1 MIVFDGMDLI
11 AIAILAAVF
20 VICVIVIGI
29 ECIADAVKKCREKY
43 GDDFVEMYDML
54 NNGIPIGNLDETQI
68 FLAMVEAAKEE

>member
-29 ECIADAVKKCREKY
+29 ERIADAVKERRQKRTDRE
-43 GDDFVEMYDML
+43 GASD
-54 NNGIPIGNLDETQI
+54 G
-68 FLAMVEAAKEE
+68 